1 MLNSMDFARYRIEFR
16 GEVRTSE
23 SFGPGFLPELA
34 ALVER
39 YVPAGS
45 SFLEWGSGLST
56 QLLAEIVDRRGGTLV
71 SVEQDA
77 DYAQAVLAHV
87 RSPHVVRSIIADLT
101 GPKLSQAD
109 TGLSYSTCPL
119 GLGRGFDF
127 ILIDGRRRVECAL
140 TAFILSA
147 PPTIVALHDY
157 RRTRYQLVSVLF
169 DILEDG
175 PHFRVLR
182 AKAELAGLTAAA
194 RSHVLRQCETAP
206 GL

>member
-1 MLNSMDFARYRIEFR
+1 MLKAMDLTRYRIEFR

-34 ALVER
+34 SLVER
-39 YVPAGS
+39 YVPTGT

-56 QLLAEIVDRRGGTLV
+56 QLLAEVVDRRGGTLV
-71 SVEQDA
+71 SVEQNA
-77 DYAQAVLAHV
+77 EYAKAVLAQV
-87 RSPHVVRSIIADLT
+87 RSPHVVQSIIADLT
-101 GPKLSQAD
+101 GPKLSQED

-119 GLGRGFDF
+119 GLGRGFEF

-147 PPTIVALHDY
+147 PHTIVALHDY
-157 RRTRYQLVSVLF
+157 RRTRYQSVSVLF
-169 DILEDG
+169 DVLEDG

-182 AKAELAGLTAAA
+182 AKEELAGMTAAA
-194 RSHVLRQCETAP
+194 RARVLRQCETV
-206 GL
+206 

>member
-1 MLNSMDFARYRIEFR
+1 MDLTRYRIEFR
-16 GEVRTSE
+16 GEVRDSE
-23 SFGPGFLPELA
+23 CFGPGFLPELA

-39 YVPAGS
+39 YVPVGG

-56 QLLAEIVDRRGGTLV
+56 PLLAEIVERRGGTLV

-77 DYAQAVLAHV
+77 DYARAVLANV
-87 RSPHVVRSIIADLT
+87 RSPHVVQSIIADLT

-109 TGLSYSTCPL
+109 TGLSYSTWPL

-127 ILIDGRRRVECAL
+127 ILIDGWRRVECAL
-140 TAFILSA
+140 MAFILSG
-147 PPTIVALHDY
+147 PTRWVALHDY
-157 RRTRYQLVSVLF
+157 RRTRYQPVSVLF

-175 PHFRVLR
+175 PHFRAMR
-182 AKAELAGLTAAA
+182 ARKELAGLTAAA
-194 RSHVLRQCETAP
+194 RSRVLRQCETAP